1 MNQDDNKQ
9 HGIILIEALLAS
21 LIFGI
26 LLIALLN
33 YYQYIILNF
42 HQIWEKTAASRRV
55 HQSLELHSAGLNRGS
70 LLTPEP
76 SDKDNQWK
84 LRTHSVTKTP
94 YCHEVT
100 LILTVSENEYS
111 SKRWVC
117 SMERGNVSGLS
128 F

>member
-9 HGIILIEALLAS
+9 QGIILIEALLAS

-42 HQIWEKTAASRRV
+42 HQIWEKTAVSRSL
-55 HQSLELHSAGLNRGS
+55 HQSLEQHSAGLNRISS
-70 LLTPEP
+70 LSPDP
-76 SDKDNQWK
+76 NDKNNEWK
-84 LRTHSVTKTP
+84 IRSHVVKKTS

-100 LILTVSENEYS
+100 FVLTASEKEYS

-117 SMERGNVSGLS
+117 SMERDNVSGLS